1 MLEYEILQYSYPLN
15 KILPSSPSTSLRG
28 LKECYSDPVTCIGY
42 SDRTTDKRY
51 ARDNRVIADERTNR
65 LGTLPPRCRLSTSY
79 R

>member
-1 MLEYEILQYSYPLN
+1 MLFN
-15 KILPSSPSTSLRG
+15 